1 MDLSQAAPLLQNSQ
15 QAGPGHKQRVFT
27 GVVTSMH
34 DYYGLVD
41 EEVLFQLSVVKGR
54 VPLVGEK
61 VLVKAIYNPGQSMK
75 WNAQKVQAVN
85 NQSLLK
91 SLPSLLPAMGQPQKQ
106 GILGNKP
113 QPLLQA
119 PLIPPL
125 IPSMQQP
132 PQKPGLLQTPPPP
145 YPPPPPPH
153 QHQHPRQGQFDPRG
167 GGRRRHGD
175 GGRRAGRWDDGGG
188 WCGDRVSQKRRKLR
202 GTQEEPLKKASVQP
216 PRYWPLFSRFSRDS
230 SACDT
235 LEVLRRYP
243 QLALPDDFFDL
254 RLSWVE
260 TFPVTRP
267 LTLGFPSPF
276 HVSEARGDPDPA
288 QPADT
293 DPSYSAKVMLLST
306 PGLEEM
312 YQKCCCLSEE
322 QKEVSAGPVHPT
334 TLIKFLVGLKQ
345 EEAVVLGGAWSPSLD
360 GSKPVKDPLVLIR
373 TAVRCTKAQ
382 TGLDLSTCSQWFKFA
397 EVRYLRA
404 GLVETTVFFLP
415 DVWHSLP
422 SMSEWEGLLL
432 AHNPGTEI
440 SRSPASDQAV
450 EESAAVDS
458 RTPEPLGALPDE
470 PALLVHPREGLP
482 CATLPL
488 SSLLKYRNSPGHN
501 SFEVSLMA
509 ELFNEM
515 LQRDFGLRIYRALHS
530 IPGRAPAQP
539 GSQGAAESQD
549 VHMTPVEPQKK
560 DEEEEGVRKEGA
572 EPQRAEERRKMKE
585 EVLEEDYL
593 LLQDNDKDNFGV
605 VQEEGEMNPVLSRLS
620 DPSSTKET
628 DKEPCSS
635 LVLSRDVLLAF
646 VYFDHNFCGFLLDKD
661 LEEIVLSLGLH
672 LSRAQVT
679 ELVTKVVSQNACHYQ
694 GLAER
699 WEGDTEPRDSKTLA
713 ADPKLQGNVS
723 LLPPV
728 SVKGSGRQSQR
739 SGSGGSELVTHN
751 GATVH
756 LGNLLQKLERVEST
770 RVHLEDRIR
779 SLETRLGEAGE
790 QVSVEEAQRK
800 RLASGLEA
808 AQKSLAEALDKL
820 KTEEKRS
827 ASYEKLLKESKGNMV
842 SIIEKMQSIVNKTCS
857 VVETGSD
864 ASDKV

>member
-1 MDLSQAAPLLQNSQ
+1 MSLSPRNINDGTGIRPRCTLE
-15 QAGPGHKQRVFT
+15 GHVAQYLTCDR
-27 GVVTSMH
+27 
-34 DYYGLVD
+34 
-41 EEVLFQLSVVKGR
+41 LSNATQKGA
-54 VPLVGEK
+54 K
-61 VLVKAIYNPGQSMK
+61 DA
-75 WNAQKVQAVN
+75 
-85 NQSLLK
+85 
-91 SLPSLLPAMGQPQKQ
+91 
-106 GILGNKP
+106 
-113 QPLLQA
+113 
-119 PLIPPL
+119 
-125 IPSMQQP
+125 
-132 PQKPGLLQTPPPP
+132 GLLQTPPHL
-145 YPPPPPPH
+145 YPHPQHQHQH

-188 WCGDRVSQKRRKLR
+188 WCGDHVSQKRRKLR

-260 TFPVTRP
+260 TFPATRP

-276 HVSEARGDPDPA
+276 HVSEPRGDPDPA

-312 YQKCCCLSEE
+312 YQKCCSLSEE

-334 TLIKFLVGLKQ
+334 TLIK
-345 EEAVVLGGAWSPSLD
+345 
-360 GSKPVKDPLVLIR
+360 
-373 TAVRCTKAQ
+373 
-382 TGLDLSTCSQWFKFA
+382 
-397 EVRYLRA
+397 
-404 GLVETTVFFLP
+404 
-415 DVWHSLP
+415 
-422 SMSEWEGLLL
+422 
-432 AHNPGTEI
+432 
-440 SRSPASDQAV
+440 AV
-450 EESAAVDS
+450 EESDAVDS

-488 SSLLKYRNSPGHN
+488 SSLLKYRNSPGHS

-593 LLQDNDKDNFGV
+593 LLQDDDKDNFGV
-605 VQEEGEMNPVLSRLS
+605 VREEREMNPVLSRLS
-620 DPSSTKET
+620 DPSSTNET

-751 GATVH
+751 GAAVH

-779 SLETRLGEAGE
+779 SLEARLGEAGE

>member
-1 MDLSQAAPLLQNSQ
+1 S
-15 QAGPGHKQRVFT
+15 G
-27 GVVTSMH
+27 
-34 DYYGLVD
+34 GL
-41 EEVLFQLSVVKGR
+41 G
-54 VPLVGEK
+54 G
-61 VLVKAIYNPGQSMK
+61 A
-75 WNAQKVQAVN
+75 NAC
-85 NQSLLK
+85 
-91 SLPSLLPAMGQPQKQ
+91 
-106 GILGNKP
+106 
-113 QPLLQA
+113 
-119 PLIPPL
+119 
-125 IPSMQQP
+125 
-132 PQKPGLLQTPPPP
+132 
-145 YPPPPPPH
+145 
-153 QHQHPRQGQFDPRG
+153 R
-167 GGRRRHGD
+167 
-175 GGRRAGRWDDGGG
+175 DDGGG

-260 TFPVTRP
+260 TFPATRP

-276 HVSEARGDPDPA
+276 HVSEPRGDPDLA

-312 YQKCCCLSEE
+312 YQKCCSLSEE

-345 EEAVVLGGAWSPSLD
+345 EEAVVLGGAWSLSLD

-382 TGLDLSTCSQWFKFA
+382 TGLDLSACSQC
-397 EVRYLRA
+397 
-404 GLVETTVFFLP
+404 
-415 DVWHSLP
+415 LP

-432 AHNPGTEI
+432 AHNPGTES

-450 EESAAVDS
+450 EESDAVDS

-488 SSLLKYRNSPGHN
+488 SSLLKYRNSPGHS
-501 SFEVSLMA
+501 SFE
-509 ELFNEM
+509 
-515 LQRDFGLRIYRALHS
+515 
-530 IPGRAPAQP
+530 
-539 GSQGAAESQD
+539 
-549 VHMTPVEPQKK
+549 
-560 DEEEEGVRKEGA
+560 
-572 EPQRAEERRKMKE
+572 
-585 EVLEEDYL
+585 
-593 LLQDNDKDNFGV
+593 
-605 VQEEGEMNPVLSRLS
+605 
-620 DPSSTKET
+620 

-751 GATVH
+751 GAAVH

-779 SLETRLGEAGE
+779 SLEARLGEAGE

-842 SIIEKMQSIVNKTCS
+842 SIIEKMQSIVNKVRNEYC
-857 VVETGSD
+857 D
-864 ASDKV
+864 IY

>member
-1 MDLSQAAPLLQNSQ
+1 
-15 QAGPGHKQRVFT
+15 
-27 GVVTSMH
+27 
-34 DYYGLVD
+34 
-41 EEVLFQLSVVKGR
+41 
-54 VPLVGEK
+54 
-61 VLVKAIYNPGQSMK
+61 MK

-132 PQKPGLLQTPPPP
+132 PQKPGLLQTPPHL
-145 YPPPPPPH
+145 YPHPHPQH

-276 HVSEARGDPDPA
+276 HVSEARADPDPA

-293 DPSYSAKVMLLST
+293 DPSYSAKVQQQGEGCGAGQVMLLST

-432 AHNPGTEI
+432 AHNPGTE
-440 SRSPASDQAV
+440 SSHSPDSDQAV

-549 VHMTPVEPQKK
+549 VHMT
-560 DEEEEGVRKEGA
+560 
-572 EPQRAEERRKMKE
+572 
-585 EVLEEDYL
+585 
-593 LLQDNDKDNFGV
+593 
-605 VQEEGEMNPVLSRLS
+605 
-620 DPSSTKET
+620 

-635 LVLSRDVLLAF
+635 LVLSRDILLAF

-739 SGSGGSELVTHN
+739 SGSGGSEMVTHN
-751 GATVH
+751 GAAVH

-779 SLETRLGEAGE
+779 SLETRLDL
-790 QVSVEEAQRK
+790 QRG
-800 RLASGLEA
+800 RNRERCFG
-808 AQKSLAEALDKL
+808 QGL
-820 KTEEKRS
+820 KTGKGRS
-827 ASYEKLLKESKGNMV
+827 TGTLLCCGALPACQQCHSEPVYLPSTVPEQHSYLPL
-842 SIIEKMQSIVNKTCS
+842 
-857 VVETGSD
+857 
-864 ASDKV
+864 AL

>member
-15 QAGPGHKQRVFT
+15 QVGPGHKQRVFT

-119 PLIPPL
+119 PIIPPL

-132 PQKPGLLQTPPPP
+132 PQKPGLLQTPPHL
-145 YPPPPPPH
+145 YPHPH
-153 QHQHPRQGQFDPRG
+153 PHPQHQHPRQGQFDPRG

-260 TFPVTRP
+260 TFPATRP
-267 LTLGFPSPF
+267 LTLGFPTPF
-276 HVSEARGDPDPA
+276 HVSEPRGDPDPA
-288 QPADT
+288 QPADV

-312 YQKCCCLSEE
+312 YQKCCSLSEE

-334 TLIKFLVGLKQ
+334 ALIKFLVGLKQ

-415 DVWHSLP
+415 DVWHCLP

-432 AHNPGTEI
+432 AHNPGTES

-450 EESAAVDS
+450 EENAAVDS

-488 SSLLKYRNSPGHN
+488 GSLLKYRNSPGHS

-549 VHMTPVEPQKK
+549 VHMTPVEPQK

-572 EPQRAEERRKMKE
+572 EPPRSEERRKMKE
-585 EVLEEDYL
+585 EALEVDYL
-593 LLQDNDKDNFGV
+593 LLQDDDKDDFGV
-605 VQEEGEMNPVLSRLS
+605 GREEGEMNPVLSHHS

-679 ELVTKVVSQNACHYQ
+679 ELVTKVVTQNACHYQ

-699 WEGDTEPRDSKTLA
+699 WERDTEPRDSKTLA

-739 SGSGGSELVTHN
+739 SGSGGSELVTYN
-751 GATVH
+751 GAAVH

-779 SLETRLGEAGE
+779 SLEARLGEAGE
-790 QVSVEEAQRK
+790 QVSLEEAQRK

-842 SIIEKMQSIVNKTCS
+842 SVIEKMQSIVNKTCS

>member
-1 MDLSQAAPLLQNSQ
+1 MNCGSPLLI
-15 QAGPGHKQRVFT
+15 ACR
-27 GVVTSMH
+27 
-34 DYYGLVD
+34 
-41 EEVLFQLSVVKGR
+41 
-54 VPLVGEK
+54 
-61 VLVKAIYNPGQSMK
+61 
-75 WNAQKVQAVN
+75 
-85 NQSLLK
+85 
-91 SLPSLLPAMGQPQKQ
+91 
-106 GILGNKP
+106 
-113 QPLLQA
+113 
-119 PLIPPL
+119 
-125 IPSMQQP
+125 
-132 PQKPGLLQTPPPP
+132 
-145 YPPPPPPH
+145 
-153 QHQHPRQGQFDPRG
+153 
-167 GGRRRHGD
+167 
-175 GGRRAGRWDDGGG
+175 DDGGG

-260 TFPVTRP
+260 TFPATRP

-276 HVSEARGDPDPA
+276 HVSEPRGDPDLA

-293 DPSYSAKVMLLST
+293 DPSYSAKVQQQGEGCGAGQVMLLST

-312 YQKCCCLSEE
+312 YQKCCSLSEE

-382 TGLDLSTCSQWFKFA
+382 TGLDLSTCSQC
-397 EVRYLRA
+397 
-404 GLVETTVFFLP
+404 
-415 DVWHSLP
+415 LP

-432 AHNPGTEI
+432 AHNPGTES

-450 EESAAVDS
+450 EESDAVDS

-488 SSLLKYRNSPGHN
+488 SSLLKYRNSPGHS

-530 IPGRAPAQP
+530 IPERAPAQP

-585 EVLEEDYL
+585 DVLEEDYR
-593 LLQDNDKDNFGV
+593 LLQDDDKDNFGTV
-605 VQEEGEMNPVLSRLS
+605 SSCRSPGFLPFNRMRCHRFVERGTHCAKLVLLNWLFLGGFPTAVSSRYWLKACQS
-620 DPSSTKET
+620 RGGSSWL

-635 LVLSRDVLLAF
+635 LVLSQDVLLAF

-672 LSRAQVT
+672 LSRAQVK

-751 GATVH
+751 GAAVH

-779 SLETRLGEAGE
+779 SLEARLGEAGE

-842 SIIEKMQSIVNKTCS
+842 SIIEKMQSIVNKVRNEYC
-857 VVETGSD
+857 D
-864 ASDKV
+864 IY

>member
-132 PQKPGLLQTPPPP
+132 PQKPGLLQTPPHL
-145 YPPPPPPH
+145 YPHPHPQH

-276 HVSEARGDPDPA
+276 HVSEARADPDPA

-432 AHNPGTEI
+432 AHNPGTE
-440 SRSPASDQAV
+440 SSHSPDSDQWRRALLWT
-450 EESAAVDS
+450 AGP
-458 RTPEPLGALPDE
+458 PEPLGALPDE

-482 CATLPL
+482 CTTLPL

-501 SFEVSLMA
+501 SFEGMLSGLIRAVSA
-509 ELFNEM
+509 
-515 LQRDFGLRIYRALHS
+515 
-530 IPGRAPAQP
+530 
-539 GSQGAAESQD
+539 
-549 VHMTPVEPQKK
+549 
-560 DEEEEGVRKEGA
+560 
-572 EPQRAEERRKMKE
+572 
-585 EVLEEDYL
+585 
-593 LLQDNDKDNFGV
+593 GV

-635 LVLSRDVLLAF
+635 LVLSRDILLAF

-739 SGSGGSELVTHN
+739 SGSGGSEMVTHN
-751 GATVH
+751 GAAVH

-842 SIIEKMQSIVNKTCS
+842 SVIEKMQSIVNKTCS